1 MASPAD
7 VSSPL
12 PPPAKLKRIPRGRR
26 VWVRFSEDEYQALK
40 ARADEAGMTAS
51 ALIRDHLG
59 KVRVRNRADEGRRNE
74 LLNGINANLNMLARW
89 ANTYKTTLE
98 AMPIR
103 RRLILVEGQIARLIE
118 RMDAAR

>member
-1 MASPAD
+1 
-7 VSSPL
+7 
-12 PPPAKLKRIPRGRR
+12 
-26 VWVRFSEDEYQALK
+26 VRFSEDEYQALK

-74 LLNGINANLNMLARW
+74 LLNRINANLNMLARW
-89 ANTYKTTLE
+89 VNTYKNALE

-103 RRLILVEGQIARLIE
+103 RRLTLVEGQIARLIE
-118 RMDAAR
+118 RMDTTR

>member
-1 MASPAD
+1 MTSPAD
-7 VSSPL
+7 VSSTTPS
-12 PPPAKLKRIPRGRR
+12 PAKLKRTPRGRR
-26 VWVRFSEDEYQALK
+26 VWVRFSEAEYQALK

-74 LLNGINANLNMLARW
+74 LLNRINANLNMLARW
-89 ANTYKTTLE
+89 VNTYKTALE

-118 RMDAAR
+118 RMDATR